1 MEGLISNAN
10 DEIDY
15 KNSIDHFTSWCKDN
29 KLLLNTDKTK
39 ELIIDFRKKKDPIHP
54 VIIDNK
60 QIEQVVSYKYL
71 GITIDDKLNWDL
83 QATDVFKKFNKRMF
97 FLRKLASFKVDSKL
111 LSLFYNSVIQSIIAF
126 CIIGWGGNATETK
139 KKKLDILIRRA
150 GRTSKCIFST
160 VNEIYRSL
168 CLKKINNIEFT
179 EHPLA
184 HKIKRSLKSN
194 RPLFL
199 KANTERYRQ
208 SFLVYSITLL
218 EFTRN

>member
-1 MEGLISNAN
+1 MTNTGSPQGCVLSPVLFTIYTNECQIKEKNIKLIKFADDSCLEGLISNAN

-83 QATDVFKKFNKRMF
+83 QTTDVF
-97 FLRKLASFKVDSKL
+97 
-111 LSLFYNSVIQSIIAF
+111 
-126 CIIGWGGNATETK
+126 
-139 KKKLDILIRRA
+139 
-150 GRTSKCIFST
+150 
-160 VNEIYRSL
+160 
-168 CLKKINNIEFT
+168 
-179 EHPLA
+179 
-184 HKIKRSLKSN
+184 
-194 RPLFL
+194 
-199 KANTERYRQ
+199 
-208 SFLVYSITLL
+208 
-218 EFTRN
+218 